1 MTKTKYMGEPK
12 GMNYTHTPPPAIIT
26 TISKLSSY
34 PRILCPSSLYTKV
47 KRKNKN
53 INPR

>member
-12 GMNYTHTPPPAIIT
+12 GMNYTHTPPPAIT

-34 PRILCPSSLYTKV
+34 SRIELYAPPLYTPKL
-47 KRKNKN
+47 KLEN